1 MTPKTNA
8 VRAVERLGFAH
19 ELRSYEVDPE
29 DLGAER
35 VAEKIGLPIAQ
46 VFKTLVFRGE
56 RRGVMLAVVPGDH
69 ELDPKALARASGDKS
84 TAPVPLKE
92 VEPLTGYV
100 RGGVT
105 AFACKKPYPVFV
117 DRSALDFEV
126 ISVSAGRRGL
136 QIVLAP
142 ADYVKGTNAVVAE
155 LVR

>member
-1 MTPKTNA
+1 MKTNA
-8 VRAVERLGFAH
+8 VRALERLGVKF
-19 ELRSYEVDPE
+19 ELRTYEVDPD

-35 VAEKIGLPIAQ
+35 VARKVGLPVAQ

-56 RRGVMLAVVPGDH
+56 RHGVLLAVVPGDH

-84 TAPVPLKE
+84 TAPVALKE

-117 DRSALDFEV
+117 DRSALDHDV
-126 ISVSAGRRGL
+126 ISVSAGKRGV
-136 QIVLAP
+136 QIFLAP
-142 ADYVKGTNAVVAE
+142 ADYVRATSATVAE
-155 LVR
+155 LTRA